1 MVFQLYCKILNACY
15 TFILQ
20 LCTMRYYMYV
30 IHLNSNYDCQLK
42 FLEDYFNKKH
52 TEDINM

>member
-1 MVFQLYCKILNACY
+1 
-15 TFILQ
+15 
-20 LCTMRYYMYV
+20 MRYYMYV